1 VHLSSLRVGRN
12 SISITICSR
21 HLLLL
26 TSICLYSKK
35 DGDTGMG
42 GVGDQ
47 TQNEKEGTAKAACVS
62 SLLFFCFVLRALL
75 VSQVCREKMEW
86 KEKRY
91 RLEVHRDWGHM
102 LLVWSFPCFCKHR
115 VMFTL
120 GFTELLCLCISTVCT
135 SCKWIKS
142 CRNSLLLEVSQLLYV
157 CDLLGFLGSQNALCI
172 EIRESV
178 MKLDIQSK
186 VHYYLWSEGLYQ
198 NWSSDGLK
206 N

>member
-1 VHLSSLRVGRN
+1 
-12 SISITICSR
+12 
-21 HLLLL
+21 
-26 TSICLYSKK
+26 
-35 DGDTGMG
+35 MG

-142 CRNSLLLEVSQLLYV
+142 CRNSLLLEVSQRII
-157 CDLLGFLGSQNALCI
+157 ALCLWFI
-172 EIRESV
+172 GV
-178 MKLDIQSK
+178 LGKSK
-186 VHYYLWSEGLYQ
+186 CIVYRDTGKRNETGYPV
-198 NWSSDGLK
+198 
-206 N
+206 